1 MSLKTQLLDAI
12 TTILNDKTS
21 LNSKKKFIKLVG
33 DEFDKIYNNN
43 KKEKKLN
50 SYQLFM
56 KEQMSI
62 LNERENNKSDGEI
75 KLKKSELLSE
85 IAKLWKLHKDKSEAE
100 IKDKSEAEVKEEIK
114 QEVKDKS
121 EAEVKDKSEA
131 EVKKKKVTTK
141 KLVTA

>member
-33 DEFDKIYNNN
+33 DEFDKIYNSN

-100 IKDKSEAEVKEEIK
+100 
-114 QEVKDKS
+114 
-121 EAEVKDKSEA
+121 VKDKSEA
-131 EVKKKKVTTK
+131 EVKKKKVPK
-141 KLVTA
+141 KLVTV

>member
-33 DEFDKIYNNN
+33 DEFDKIYNSN

-100 IKDKSEAEVKEEIK
+100 VKDKSEAEVKDKNEA
-114 QEVKDKS
+114 EVKDKS
-121 EAEVKDKSEA
+121 EAEVKDKNEA
-131 EVKKKKVTTK
+131 EVKKKKVTK